1 MLAVIHAS
9 PAIAWQ
15 REKLPAMMA
24 GLEALGVPYRVTDAP
39 VRQDGSLAILFG
51 TTLWRRVETGGP
63 FLLVDRCSYGDTRHF
78 VTLVRDGHGRRGDH
92 RVSEGACASRWERHQ
107 VPVRPWRHGPRVVLC
122 GQHATWSPHWQRP
135 ADWYRS
141 VHATH
146 FRRHPAG
153 DNPTGLPET
162 REWAQAGLALTLN
175 SSVGVEAVLAG
186 VPTCAQDEGAM
197 AWSVTSHDPAESIT
211 PDRTEWLHWLA
222 WTQWSWTEIAE
233 GKPWAHLL

>member
-1 MLAVIHAS
+1 
-9 PAIAWQ
+9 
-15 REKLPAMMA
+15 
-24 GLEALGVPYRVTDAP
+24 
-39 VRQDGSLAILFG
+39 
-51 TTLWRRVETGGP
+51 
-63 FLLVDRCSYGDTRHF
+63 
-78 VTLVRDGHGRRGDH
+78 
-92 RVSEGACASRWERHQ
+92 
-107 VPVRPWRHGPRVVLC
+107 VVLC

-146 FRRHPAG
+146 FRQHPAG

-162 REWAQAGLALTLN
+162 REWTEAGRALTLN
-175 SSVGVEAVLAG
+175 SSVGVEAVMSG
-186 VPTCAQDEGAM
+186 VPTVTQDEGAM

-211 PDRTEWLHWLA
+211 PDRTDWLHWLA